1 MAARPFESRLQD
13 LVYNVDVGV
22 GREIIRF
29 GLYVLFFLFII
40 LFYTVVQFKGLKEEE
55 AMDYAQLG
63 RNLAQQKAF
72 VTQCVRPVTAGFFL
86 KRPEV
91 QNPLIMRHPDIL
103 HPPLYPVLLGTAFK
117 LSGVPFAVE
126 TNARTFPAEQRVI
139 IPLSHLFSILTG
151 ILVYMIGRRLFDR
164 RVAVTGMVI
173 FYLSDWVWRESC
185 SGLPLSMTA
194 FLAALATLLTVQA
207 ARMRAQP
214 AVRARSWLV
223 PLVLAAVTCA
233 AAALTRYGAVVLVP
247 MLGLYVYL
255 TFGRRA
261 WAWLLVFLLIL
272 SACVSPWL
280 VRNYR
285 VSGKILGLAPQ
296 TALIGSSAFPDD
308 SFFRTLN
315 PDLSYDRVQPS
326 LTDQWLKRMGEAFSE
341 NLKLQRA
348 GLLGCFFL
356 VTFFYG
362 FVRPQVQRLRW
373 CVLLGL
379 LLLVMLAGL
388 YGESTS
394 RLSLIFWPMILL
406 YGLSFFFI
414 LLDRFEFAMPILNKA
429 LTAFLVLLCSLP
441 MLFALLPPRP
451 GIPYPPYFQPYIVHV
466 SAILKPDELMCT
478 DMPWATAWYGQRTS
492 LQLPQTLDEF
502 YQINDLYQ
510 KISGL
515 YLTTIMRGRPYIGG
529 LRSGADKT
537 WFPILEQRIPA
548 DFPLTDGFPIAEMD
562 QMFLT
567 DRERLMK

>member
-29 GLYVLFFLFII
+29 GLYILFFFIFI
-40 LFYTVVQFKGLKEEE
+40 LVYTVVQFKGLKEEE

-63 RNLAQQKAF
+63 RNVAQQKAF

-86 KRPEV
+86 SRPEV

-103 HPPLYPVLLGTAFK
+103 HPPLYPLALGAAFK

-126 TNARTFPAEQRVI
+126 SNARTFPAEQRVI
-139 IPLSHLFSILTG
+139 IPLSHVFSILTG
-151 ILVYMIGRRLFDR
+151 VLVYLIGRRLFDR
-164 RVAVTGMVI
+164 RVAVTGLVI

-194 FLAALATLLTVQA
+194 FLAALATLLAVQA
-207 ARMRAQP
+207 AQRHAQAAP
-214 AVRARSWLV
+214 RGRRWLV
-223 PLVLAAVTCA
+223 PLVFSSFACA
-233 AAALTRYGAVVLVP
+233 AAVLTRYGSVVIVP
-247 MLGLYVYL
+247 MLGLYIYL
-255 TFGRRA
+255 TLGRRS
-261 WAWLLVFLLIL
+261 WAWVLVFLLIF

-285 VSGKILGLAPQ
+285 VSGRILGLAPQ

-308 SFFRTLN
+308 SFFRSMN
-315 PDLSYDRVQPS
+315 PNISYDRVQPA
-326 LTDQWLKRMGEAFSE
+326 LKDQWIKRMGAAFSE

-362 FVRPQVQRLRW
+362 FVRPHVQRLRW

-379 LLLVMLAGL
+379 LLLMMLAGL
-388 YGESTS
+388 YGEGTA
-394 RLSLIFWPMILL
+394 RLALIFWPLILL

-414 LLDRFEFAMPILNKA
+414 LLDRFEFTMPILNKGVTS
-429 LTAFLVLLCSLP
+429 LFVLLCALP
-441 MLFALLPPRP
+441 MVFAMLPPRP

-466 SAILKPDELMCT
+466 SAILKPTELMCT

-492 LQLPQTLDEF
+492 IQLPQTLDEF
-502 YQINDLYQ
+502 YQINDLHQ

-515 YLTTIMRGRPYIGG
+515 YLTTIIRNRPYIGG
-529 LRSGADKT
+529 LRSGPDKT

-562 QMFLT
+562 QIFLT